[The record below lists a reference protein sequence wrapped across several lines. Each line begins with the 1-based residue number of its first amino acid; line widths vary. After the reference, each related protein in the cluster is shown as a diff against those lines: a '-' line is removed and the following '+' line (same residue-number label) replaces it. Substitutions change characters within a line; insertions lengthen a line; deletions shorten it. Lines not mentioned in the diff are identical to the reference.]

1 MDKTNALKMIDEAIE
16 NFKND
21 MENFSADSSEPATE
35 KDLYK
40 LSVMVLNALGDI
52 KKAFE

>member
-1 MDKTNALKMIDEAIE
+1 MDKNYALKKIDEAIE

-21 MENFSADSSEPATE
+21 MDNFSADSSMPVTE

-52 KKAFE
+52 KKAFK